1 VLWPSTLHSQTVH
14 ISALLQSR
22 LCIVFSCAS
31 QLKNSL
37 NEQTLLNQFGFF
49 FFAMASVVP
58 KPAIIPAVATVPRK
72 IPPAKKSLRHKN

>member
-1 VLWPSTLHSQTVH
+1 MAKLSNPTPHH
-14 ISALLQSR
+14 AYR
-22 LCIVFSCAS
+22 EPHPRARKAS
-31 QLKNSL
+31 DEPLSGNAAVAVIP
-37 NEQTLLNQFGFF
+37 LLNQFGFF